1 MNVVVVVVVGGGGRG
16 GGGRRRGQ
24 HTTTVQVVAGQRPGG
39 SVHTV
44 FTALVLIVVVL
55 LGLIIVIVFV
65 FASVN
70 FSFTN
75 IMLYSRA
82 LLTATVLFWSLN
94 PTNKHF
100 GADPTVKQFFAQ
112 YFFHGLERRA
122 QRKQDTKIPRKKN
135 KGERKNVVRN
145 KFDCQWFN
153 IRDGFQQIA
162 YQV

>member
-24 HTTTVQVVAGQRPGG
+24 HTTTMQVVAGQRPGG

-94 PTNKHF
+94 PANKHF

-112 YFFHGLERRA
+112 YFFHGLERSRNVSA
-122 QRKQDTKIPRKKN
+122 KKTRYQEKRTKE
-135 KGERKNVVRN
+135 KGKT
-145 KFDCQWFN
+145 W
-153 IRDGFQQIA
+153 
-162 YQV
+162 